1 MEISRMQ
8 KNKQKSM
15 EVKMDN
21 ITKYEF
27 KIQFADDGLTLTKVG
42 THQEVL
48 GALSDD
54 GMKSIT
60 RILAKKI
67 K

>member
-1 MEISRMQ
+1 
-8 KNKQKSM
+8 M

-27 KIQFADDGLTLTKVG
+27 KIQFADDGLTLKKVG

-48 GALSDD
+48 GALSED

>member
-1 MEISRMQ
+1 
-8 KNKQKSM
+8 M
-15 EVKMDN
+15 EVKVDD

>member
-1 MEISRMQ
+1 MQ
-8 KNKQKSM
+8 KNKPKGM

-27 KIQFADDGLTLTKVG
+27 KIQFADDGLTLKKVG

-48 GALSDD
+48 GALSED